1 MADIPQDSEDSSE
14 ASDTESSEVTMTE
27 TAEFNI
33 AEALALLD
41 QGLSVAGTREMMTA
55 SEVSDLLLDIRMLLA
70 AAAVAETKQPAAV
83 GS

>member
-1 MADIPQDSEDSSE
+1 
-14 ASDTESSEVTMTE
+14 MTE

-41 QGLSVAGTREMMTA
+41 QGLGVAATREMMTA

-70 AAAVAETKQPAAV
+70 AATATETKEPAAV
-83 GS
+83 GG